1 MKIMVSETGL
11 LKFKVL
17 YQKEYGIE
25 LSQKELIEKANR
37 LLNLY
42 KSVYT
47 NKKNIKIRQKNE
59 KKAQSK
65 KNNK

>member
-1 MKIMVSETGL
+1 MKVMVSESGL
-11 LKFKVL
+11 TKFKLL
-17 YQKEYGIE
+17 YQKEYGVE
-25 LSQKELIEKANR
+25 LSRKELIEKANR

-42 KSVYT
+42 KAVYI